1 MLGAHIYA
9 RDSTSRALTRSAA
22 ATDGDLLSAG
32 AWLSLATWLAVAA
45 GLLAALL
52 SWWGLAQGIEEYR

>member
-1 MLGAHIYA
+1 MYA

-22 ATDGDLLSAG
+22 AGDGYLLSAG